1 MVTSCKNRFSKKI
14 FEPNL
19 VNHSPEMLKVAKIQL
34 FFCMYAI
41 KNELVKLFR
50 QYNFVQDMILNQHK

>member
-1 MVTSCKNRFSKKI
+1 
-14 FEPNL
+14 
-19 VNHSPEMLKVAKIQL
+19 MLKVAKIQL